1 MESLYIERDELLAEI
16 DSLRKQINI
25 AEFNAVTFADKVEL
39 SIMRDQI
46 SDLQHELRELNNQ
59 LG

>member
-1 MESLYIERDELLAEI
+1 MESLYIERDQLLAEI

-39 SIMRDQI
+39 SIMRNQI
-46 SDLQHELRELNNQ
+46 SDLKHQLRELNNQ